1 MISVV
6 TDLPALPPID
16 SAASDG
22 LDAALLARVTG
33 LRDWLLTGAAKAAD
47 AGEVLSGFAE
57 RLNGLGV
64 PVDRIFTVIE
74 ALHSEYAGIGRS
86 WTPEEGAAVRF
97 LPHGERRETVY
108 RTSPFAHVNQTGEWL
123 LLDLDTTADDLF
135 PVIPEL
141 KAGGYRHHLTVP
153 IHFAIGAENG
163 ISFATRNPAGFGE
176 QGLKILRLVLPT
188 FAAVTEL
195 RAVSKRL
202 DDVLRIYVGDE
213 PHREILGGA
222 IRRGQVSRIRSAML
236 FADMR
241 GYTRLSSN
249 LEPEETVALLNTF
262 FDCLV
267 PPIEAAGGEVLKYMG
282 DGLLAIFRDRGD
294 DTGGSSHAALA
305 AARQAH
311 AQVEALDRSG
321 TVPGPIGLGIALHH
335 GEAAYGNV
343 GSGSRL
349 DFTVIGCDV
358 NLASRIG
365 RLNRVLDEPILM
377 SKSFADHLWDIPDD
391 LGRHALEGFD
401 EPVRLYRP
409 RRA

>member
-1 MISVV
+1 MS
-6 TDLPALPPID
+6 DLLILEPSPAELGVLRQPHGDPERSGGDIAD
-16 SAASDG
+16 WLLGSALRLDDG
-22 LDAALLARVTG
+22 DALLAG
-33 LRDWLLTGAAKAAD
+33 L
-47 AGEVLSGFAE
+47 AE
-57 RLNGLGV
+57 RLHAAGV
-64 PVDRIFTVIE
+64 PIDRITIAVD

-86 WTPEEGAAVRF
+86 WTREDGPQVRF
-97 LPHGERRETVY
+97 FPHGDARMALY
-108 RTSPFAHVNQTGEWL
+108 RASPFHHVHRTGEWL
-123 LLDLDTTADDLF
+123 VLDLRTEPDERFGVLA
-135 PVIPEL
+135 EL
-141 KAGGYRHHLTVP
+141 KAGGYMSYLVIP
-153 IHFAIGAENG
+153 IAFTNGAENG
-163 ISFATRNPAGFGE
+163 ISLASRTPDAFGPHA
-176 QGLKILRLVLPT
+176 LAVLRKVLPPL
-188 FAAVTEL
+188 AALLEV
-195 RAVSKRL
+195 RAAHKWL